1 MDRTLYLNENKGLE
15 VTRDGPSVWIKE
27 DGKAGRRIPVRL
39 VGRVVV
45 IGNLKIEAGVIT
57 LFTENDIPVTFMN
70 RKGRE
75 VAVTIPYNHNL
86 PRHYEEQRV
95 LLDTEENE
103 NKVKTWISSKRRDFH
118 LSTVKRLSPVVA
130 ADFMSKGFRESDYRD
145 FIKKLR
151 PRSEEQWIVICGLIG
166 NLFKEIII
174 GSLMKCDLDPHM
186 GILHRRHNFG
196 LALDVCHIMGPE
208 IDLHSIQF
216 FRRNRDNNLM
226 QKGNNGWIISQEGM
240 RDIIHRFENRRKALH
255 EKIEN
260 MIDDIFRI
268 MRELRIEERS
278 G

>member
-45 IGNLKIEAGVIT
+45 IGNLRMDAGVIT

-70 RKGRE
+70 RKGKE

-95 LLDTEENE
+95 LLDTEANE
-103 NKVKTWISSKRRDFH
+103 NRVRAWIYSRRRGFH

-130 ADFMSKGFRESDYRD
+130 ADFVSKGFREADYGD

-151 PRSEEQWIVICGLIG
+151 PRSEEQWVVVCGLIG

-174 GSLMKCDLDPHM
+174 GGLMKSDLDPHM
-186 GILHRRHNFG
+186 GILYRRHNFG
-196 LALDVCHIMGPE
+196 LALDICHIIGPE
-208 IDLHSIQF
+208 IDLHAVQF
-216 FRRNRDNNLM
+216 FRRNMDNNLM
-226 QKGNNGWIISQEGM
+226 QKGNNGWIVSQEGM
-240 RDIIHRFENRRKALH
+240 KDIIHRFENRRKALH
-255 EKIEN
+255 EKIGTI
-260 MIDDIFRI
+260 IDDIFRL
-268 MRELRIEERS
+268 MRELMVGVGVE
-278 G
+278 